1 MPSRFATRVIMI
13 SLVAAMCAVAL
24 SQTSDRPRGEVR
36 MRSGLQSPEIIIR
49 KKQRALE
56 VYDSGKLIKAFTIVL
71 GFEPV
76 GDKEVE
82 GDGKTPEGEF
92 YVFTKNAKSKFHL
105 SLGLSYPSKKDA
117 ERGLAKGLISKLEHG
132 QIFSAIDK
140 KQMPPQKT
148 ALGGEIYIH
157 GGGTRRDWTWGCV
170 ALDNDKIEELFRAT
184 PLGTKVTIT
193 P

>member
-1 MPSRFATRVIMI
+1 MRSSFATRVIMI
-13 SLVAAMCAVAL
+13 SLIAAMCGVAL
-24 SQTSDRPRGEVR
+24 SQTSDRSRGGLR
-36 MRSGLQSPEIIIR
+36 MLSGLQSPEIVIR
-49 KKQRALE
+49 KKQRTLE
-56 VYDSGKLIKAFTIVL
+56 VYDSGKLIKSFTMVL

-105 SLGLSYPSKKDA
+105 SLGLSYPSKVDA
-117 ERGLAKGLISKLEHG
+117 ERGFARGLISKLDRD
-132 QIFSAIDK
+132 QIFSAIDNK
-140 KQMPPQKT
+140 KMPPQKT

-170 ALDNDKIEELFRAT
+170 ALDNDEIEELFKAI